1 MVRRVFSSDRLAQV
15 ASLVALIVIWG
26 LVSIAVESFRVVQER
41 SFGNLLPGPIDVAP
55 VFVDLVASGRFAGP
69 LWESLTR
76 TIVGFTVGFIIGV
89 AIGIAT
95 AKTRWFSI
103 SASPLLNLIL
113 FAPTLVIIYL
123 MIVMLGVGML
133 TIAVITALVV
143 SPNVAIYMR
152 DVMRDF
158 DNDLVD
164 MANSFQVRARERVRD
179 MYLPYLIPPMLA
191 SARIGFSMSWKVV
204 MLSEVF
210 GFPGGLGF
218 QIRSNY
224 TIFNLTLLMAWLAVF
239 VIALLLIEQ
248 LIRAT
253 EHRVVKWQ
261 A

>member
-1 MVRRVFSSDRLAQV
+1 MLSRVVTRDRVAQLG
-15 ASLVALIVIWG
+15 SLVALIIVWALI
-26 LVSIAVESFRVVQER
+26 SSAVEAFRVVQQR
-41 SFGNLLPGPIDVAP
+41 SGGNLLPGPVDVAP
-55 VFVDLVASGRFAGP
+55 ALAQLLGSGQFAGP

-76 TIVGFTVGFIIGV
+76 TAIGFAVGFIAGL

-95 AKTRWFSI
+95 AKMRWFSI
-103 SASPLLNLIL
+103 SSAPLLNLIL

-123 MIVMLGVGML
+123 MIVMLGVQIL
-133 TIAVITALVV
+133 TIAVITGLVV
-143 SPNVAIYMR
+143 GPNVAIYMR

-158 DNDLVD
+158 DGELVD
-164 MANSFQVRARERVRD
+164 MANSFQVPAWQRVRD
-179 MYLPYLIPPMLA
+179 MYLPYLVPPMLA

-248 LIRAT
+248 FIRFT

>member
-1 MVRRVFSSDRLAQV
+1 VFSRIVNRDRVAQV
-15 ASLVALIVIWG
+15 ASLVALVVVWG
-26 LVSIAVESFRVVQER
+26 LISAAVEAFRVVQER
-41 SFGNLLPGPIDVAP
+41 SGGNLLPGPIDVAP
-55 VFVDLVASGRFAGP
+55 AFVDLVASGKFAGP
-69 LWESLTR
+69 LWESLSR
-76 TIVGFTVGFIIGV
+76 TVVGFLVGFLAGV

-95 AKTRWFSI
+95 AKGRWFSI

-133 TIAVITALVV
+133 TIAVITGLVV
-143 SPNVAIYMR
+143 GPNVAIYMR

-158 DNDLVD
+158 DNELVD
-164 MANSFQVRARERVRD
+164 MANSFQVSTWQRVRD
-179 MYLPYLIPPMLA
+179 MYLPYLVPPMLA

-210 GFPGGLGF
+210 GMPGGLGF

-224 TIFNLTLLMAWLAVF
+224 TIFNLTMLMAWLAVF

-248 LIRAT
+248 FIRYT